1 MERKMSFENIF
12 KPEAKNL
19 KSLFGNVDSF
29 YEIPDYQRPYS
40 WEKEQIEELWDDII
54 DACSKNEDTYF
65 LGSMI
70 LIKKENKFLV
80 IDGQQRLTTLTIL
93 FCVLRDLLYPKDRTL
108 LNLIKSQ
115 TDDEFRLRLVTQI
128 HRQNHFE
135 KEILKSVDFTR
146 MERTKSKELSNYEY
160 ACLVLKDKI
169 LSSNKPQLD
178 KIVKYLYEKVI
189 IITITAYSEDYAI
202 RLFQVLN
209 TRGLELNNSDLY
221 KSFLMGKVT
230 RQKKDQF
237 IQNWINIERIS
248 EDTEEFV
255 DNLLTYYAYYKLND
269 APKSSIYIALSKN
282 KKLLKEK
289 PEAIVYDFL
298 KFSESFKRIY
308 NSEKNMIHS
317 FWYLPYTSY
326 WKSILTTIVYEKYP
340 DEKIYFLIRKLFY
353 LYWISGVS
361 FSKLKY
367 VVMDLILMIK
377 GTKKINEI
385 EKYINTK
392 LKEDKIKDLLKIS
405 LTTDVY
411 GTKWIKPLLILL
423 EYNMYDDNVAFIEL
437 RRNLHIEH
445 VLPEKWN
452 TKGLIWTK
460 HWNEEDANNCLNK
473 LGNLT
478 LLLGNKNIIASN
490 RDFDDKRKAYKKM
503 GESTFSL
510 TRELLDVRQWK
521 SWDTNHFKKRQELLL
536 GRVRDLF
543 DFDF

>member
-1 MERKMSFENIF
+1 MSFENIF

-54 DACSKNEDTYF
+54 DAWSKNEDTYF

-115 TDDEFRLRLVTQI
+115 TEDEFRLRLVTQI

-146 MERTKSKELSNYEY
+146 MERTNRKELSNYEF
-160 ACLVLKDKI
+160 ACLVLKEKI
-169 LSSNKPQLD
+169 LASKKSQLD
-178 KIVKYLYEKVI
+178 KIITYLYEKVVILTI
-189 IITITAYSEDYAI
+189 IAYSEENAVK
-202 RLFQVLN
+202 LFQVLN
-209 TRGLELNNSDLY
+209 TRGLDINNYDLY
-221 KSFLMGKVT
+221 KGYLMEKIAK
-230 RQKKDQF
+230 QKKDQF

-248 EDTEEFV
+248 EDTEEHV
-255 DNLLTYYAYYKLND
+255 DNLLTYYAYYKLNNV
-269 APKSSIYIALSKN
+269 PKTSIYIALSKN
-282 KKLLKEK
+282 KKLSKEK

-298 KFSESFKRIY
+298 KFSESYKRIY

-317 FWYLPYTSY
+317 FFYLPYTSF
-326 WKSILTTIVYEKYP
+326 WKSILTTIVHEKYP

-361 FSKLKY
+361 LSKLKHI
-367 VVMDLILMIK
+367 VMELILMIK
-377 GTKKINEI
+377 GKKKINEI
-385 EKYINTK
+385 EKFIHTK
-392 LKEDKIKDLLKIS
+392 LKEDNIKDLLKIS

-411 GTKWIKPLLILL
+411 DTKWIKPLLILL
-423 EYNMYDDNVAFIEL
+423 EYSMHDNNVAFIEL
-437 RRNLHIEH
+437 GRYFYIEH
-445 VLPEKWN
+445 LLPEKWN
-452 TKGLIWTK
+452 RKGLHWSK

-478 LLLGNKNIIASN
+478 LSLGKKDTIELN
-490 RDFDDKRKAYKKM
+490 RDFDDKKKNYKNL
-503 GESTFSL
+503 GEFAFSL

-521 SWDTNHFKKRQELLL
+521 SWDQNHFKKRQELLL
-536 GRVRDLF
+536 GRVRNLF

>member
-1 MERKMSFENIF
+1 MSFENIF

-54 DACSKNEDTYF
+54 DAWSKNEDTYF

-115 TDDEFRLRLVTQI
+115 TEDEFRLRLVTQI

-146 MERTKSKELSNYEY
+146 MERTNRKELSNYEF
-160 ACLVLKDKI
+160 ACLVLKEKI
-169 LSSNKPQLD
+169 LASKKSQLD
-178 KIVKYLYEKVI
+178 KIITYIYEKVVILTI
-189 IITITAYSEDYAI
+189 IAYSEENAVK
-202 RLFQVLN
+202 LFQVLN
-209 TRGLELNNSDLY
+209 TRGLDINNYDLY
-221 KSFLMGKVT
+221 KGYLMEKIAK
-230 RQKKDQF
+230 QKKDQF

-248 EDTEEFV
+248 EDTEEHV
-255 DNLLTYYAYYKLND
+255 DNLLTYYAYYKLNNV
-269 APKSSIYIALSKN
+269 PKTSIYIALSKN
-282 KKLLKEK
+282 KKLSKEK

-298 KFSESFKRIY
+298 KFSESYKRIY

-317 FWYLPYTSY
+317 FFYLPYTSF
-326 WKSILTTIVYEKYP
+326 WKSILTTIVHEKYP

-361 FSKLKY
+361 LSKLKHI
-367 VVMDLILMIK
+367 VMELILMIK
-377 GTKKINEI
+377 GKKKINEI
-385 EKYINTK
+385 EKFIHTK
-392 LKEDKIKDLLKIS
+392 LKEDNIKDLLKIS

-411 GTKWIKPLLILL
+411 DTKWIKPLLILL
-423 EYNMYDDNVAFIEL
+423 EYSMHDNNVAFIEL
-437 RRNLHIEH
+437 GRYFYIEH
-445 VLPEKWN
+445 LLPEKWN
-452 TKGLIWTK
+452 RKGLHWSK

-478 LLLGNKNIIASN
+478 LSLGKKDTIELN
-490 RDFDDKRKAYKKM
+490 RDFDDKKKNYKNL
-503 GESTFSL
+503 GEFAFSL

-521 SWDTNHFKKRQELLL
+521 SWDQNHFKKRQELLL
-536 GRVRDLF
+536 GRVRNLF

>member
-54 DACSKNEDTYF
+54 DAWSKNEDTYF

-115 TDDEFRLRLVTQI
+115 TEDEFRLRLVTQI

-146 MERTKSKELSNYEY
+146 MERTNRKELSNYEF
-160 ACLVLKDKI
+160 ACLVLKEKI
-169 LSSNKPQLD
+169 LASKKSQLD
-178 KIVKYLYEKVI
+178 KIITYLYEKVVILTI
-189 IITITAYSEDYAI
+189 IAYSEENAVK
-202 RLFQVLN
+202 LFQVLN
-209 TRGLELNNSDLY
+209 TRGLDINNYDLY
-221 KSFLMGKVT
+221 KGYLMEKIAK
-230 RQKKDQF
+230 QKKDQF

-248 EDTEEFV
+248 EDTEEHV
-255 DNLLTYYAYYKLND
+255 DNLLTYYAYYKLNNV
-269 APKSSIYIALSKN
+269 PKTSIYIALSKN
-282 KKLLKEK
+282 KKLSKEK

-298 KFSESFKRIY
+298 KFSESYKRIY

-317 FWYLPYTSY
+317 FFYLPYTSF
-326 WKSILTTIVYEKYP
+326 WKSILTTIVHEKYP

-361 FSKLKY
+361 LSKLKHI
-367 VVMDLILMIK
+367 VMELILMIK
-377 GTKKINEI
+377 GKKKINEI
-385 EKYINTK
+385 EKFIHTK
-392 LKEDKIKDLLKIS
+392 LKEDNIKDLLKIS

-411 GTKWIKPLLILL
+411 DTKWIKPLLILL
-423 EYNMYDDNVAFIEL
+423 EYSMHDNNVAFIEL
-437 RRNLHIEH
+437 GRYFYIEH
-445 VLPEKWN
+445 LLPEKWN
-452 TKGLIWTK
+452 RKGLHWSK

-478 LLLGNKNIIASN
+478 LSLGKKDTIELN
-490 RDFDDKRKAYKKM
+490 RDFDDKKKNYKNL
-503 GESTFSL
+503 GEFAFSL

-521 SWDTNHFKKRQELLL
+521 SWDQNHFKKRQELLL
-536 GRVRDLF
+536 GRVRNLF